1 MRKIL
6 VIRFS
11 SIGDIVL
18 TTPVIRCLKK
28 QIQDAEIHVLTKKKF
43 ANLYKTN
50 PHIDKVYEYDDSLKK
65 NIEELKLENY
75 DYVVDLQ
82 KNKRSVRVT
91 RALGRPHAS
100 FPKLNFRKFLL
111 STFKIDIMPDVHIV
125 DRYFKAVE
133 KLNVRNDFY
142 GLDFFISDKN
152 NFPILELPEEFQNGY
167 YAFVIGG
174 TYKTKILP
182 PVKIAEVLKKIN
194 KPVILLGGPD
204 DVERAEE
211 IISLVNGQRTT
222 DNGDINSQIQKDF
235 QVFRFSDFQIQKDS
249 QVFRFS
255 DSQIQKYSQIFRFS
269 DFQIQ
274 KDSQVFRFS
283 DSQIQKDSQVF
294 RFSDSQIQKYSQ
306 IFRFSDSQIQKDSQ
320 IFRFSDSQILNLV
333 GKINLE
339 QSASIVKNADSVL
352 TNDTGLMHIA
362 AAFHKNIV
370 SVWGNTV
377 PELGMYPYLPKEPEK
392 CHIIECKDVRCRPC
406 SKLGFKEC
414 PKKHFRCMMEIDT
427 DRVAE
432 SIILKK
438 HCL

>member
-1 MRKIL
+1 MKKIL

-18 TTPVIRCLKK
+18 TTPVIRCLKN
-28 QIQDAEIHVLTKKKF
+28 QLQEVEIHVLTKKKF
-43 ANLYKTN
+43 SNLYKTN
-50 PHIDKVYEYDDSLKK
+50 PYINKVYEFDDSLKR
-65 NIEELKLENY
+65 NIEELKIEHY

-91 RALGRPHAS
+91 RALGRPNAS

-111 STFKIDIMPDVHIV
+111 STFKINIMPDIHIV

-133 KLNVRNDFY
+133 KLGVKNDY
-142 GLDFFISDKN
+142 QGLDFFISEKN
-152 NFPILELPEEFQNGY
+152 NYDISQLPENFQKGY

-182 PVKIAEVLKKIN
+182 AVKIVEIIKKIN
-194 KPVILLGGPD
+194 KAVVLLGGPD
-204 DVERAEE
+204 DIERAEE
-211 IISLVNGQRTT
+211 IIYGVNKTT
-222 DNGDINSQIQKDF
+222 RQQDNEGSKN
-235 QVFRFSDFQIQKDS
+235 
-249 QVFRFS
+249 
-255 DSQIQKYSQIFRFS
+255 
-269 DFQIQ
+269 
-274 KDSQVFRFS
+274 
-283 DSQIQKDSQVF
+283 
-294 RFSDSQIQKYSQ
+294 
-306 IFRFSDSQIQKDSQ
+306 
-320 IFRFSDSQILNLV
+320 SQILNLV

-377 PELGMYPYLPKEPEK
+377 PELGMYPYLPKEKEK
-392 CHIIECKDVRCRPC
+392 CHIVECKDVRCRPC

-414 PKKHFRCMMEIDT
+414 PKKHFRCMMEID
-427 DRVAE
+427 VE
-432 SIILKK
+432 EVVKLM
-438 HCL
+438 

>member
-1 MRKIL
+1 MKKIL

-28 QIQDAEIHVLTKKKF
+28 QIHDAEIHVLTKKKF
-43 ANLYKTN
+43 SGLYKTN
-50 PHIDKVYEYDDSLKK
+50 PYINRVYEYDDSLKK

-91 RALGRPHAS
+91 RSLRRPHAS

-111 STFKIDIMPDVHIV
+111 STFKINIMPDVHIV

-133 KLNVRNDFY
+133 KLGVKNDY
-142 GLDFFISDKN
+142 QGLDFFISEKN
-152 NFPILELPEEFQNGY
+152 NYPITELPQEFQNGY

-182 PVKIAEVLKKIN
+182 PVKIVEVLKRIN

-211 IISLVNGQRTT
+211 IISLVNGQ
-222 DNGDINSQIQKDF
+222 Q
-235 QVFRFSDFQIQKDS
+235 
-249 QVFRFS
+249 FS
-255 DSQIQKYSQIFRFS
+255 DSQIL
-269 DFQIQ
+269 
-274 KDSQVFRFS
+274 
-283 DSQIQKDSQVF
+283 
-294 RFSDSQIQKYSQ
+294 
-306 IFRFSDSQIQKDSQ
+306 
-320 IFRFSDSQILNLV
+320 RFSDSQILNLV

-339 QSASIVKNADSVL
+339 QSASIVKNAESVL

-377 PELGMYPYLPKEPEK
+377 PELGMYPYLPEEPDK

-414 PKKHFRCMMEIDT
+414 PKKHFKCMMEIDVKLIV
-427 DRVAE
+427 D
-432 SIILKK
+432 SL
-438 HCL
+438 L

>member
-1 MRKIL
+1 MKKIL

-28 QIQDAEIHVLTKKKF
+28 QIHDVEIHVLTKKKF
-43 ANLYKTN
+43 SGLYKTN
-50 PHIDKVYEYDDSLKK
+50 PYINKVYEYDDSLKK

-75 DYVVDLQ
+75 DYIVDLQ

-91 RALGRPHAS
+91 RALGRPHDS

-111 STFKIDIMPDVHIV
+111 STFKINIMPDIHIV

-133 KLNVRNDFY
+133 MLGVKNDY
-142 GLDFFISDKN
+142 QGLDFFISEKN
-152 NFPILELPEEFQNGY
+152 NYPISDLPVEFQNGY
-167 YAFVIGG
+167 YAFIIGG

-182 PVKIAEVLKKIN
+182 PVKIAEVLKRIN

-211 IISLVNGQRTT
+211 IISLVNGQ
-222 DNGDINSQIQKDF
+222 Q
-235 QVFRFSDFQIQKDS
+235 
-249 QVFRFS
+249 
-255 DSQIQKYSQIFRFS
+255 
-269 DFQIQ
+269 
-274 KDSQVFRFS
+274 
-283 DSQIQKDSQVF
+283 
-294 RFSDSQIQKYSQ
+294 
-306 IFRFSDSQIQKDSQ
+306 
-320 IFRFSDSQILNLV
+320 FSDSQILNLV
-333 GKINLE
+333 GKINIE
-339 QSASIVKNADSVL
+339 QSASIVKNAESVL

-377 PELGMYPYLPKEPEK
+377 PELGMYPYLPNEPEK

-414 PKKHFRCMMEIDT
+414 PKKHFKCMMEIDVKLIV
-427 DRVAE
+427 D
-432 SIILKK
+432 SL
-438 HCL
+438 L

>member
-1 MRKIL
+1 MKKIL

-18 TTPVIRCLKK
+18 TTPVIRCLKN
-28 QIQDAEIHVLTKKKF
+28 QLQDVEIHVLTKKKF
-43 ANLYKTN
+43 SGLYKTN
-50 PHIDKVYEYDDSLKK
+50 PYINKVYEYADSLRD
-65 NIEELKLENY
+65 NIAELKLENY

-91 RALGRPHAS
+91 RALGRPHDS

-111 STFKIDIMPDVHIV
+111 STFKINIMPDVHIV
-125 DRYFKAVE
+125 GRYFKAVE
-133 KLNVRNDFY
+133 KLGVKNDY
-142 GLDFFISDKN
+142 QGLDFFISEKN
-152 NFPILELPEEFQNGY
+152 NYPISELPVEFQNGY

-182 PVKIAEVLKKIN
+182 PVKIVEVLKRIN

-211 IISLVNGQRTT
+211 ILSAVSGQQSA
-222 DNGDINSQIQKDF
+222 NSYCSQHHNSNSQ
-235 QVFRFSDFQIQKDS
+235 VQKDS
-249 QVFRFS
+249 QV
-255 DSQIQKYSQIFRFS
+255 
-269 DFQIQ
+269 
-274 KDSQVFRFS
+274 
-283 DSQIQKDSQVF
+283 
-294 RFSDSQIQKYSQ
+294 
-306 IFRFSDSQIQKDSQ
+306 
-320 IFRFSDSQILNLV
+320 FRFSDSQILNLV

-362 AAFHKNIV
+362 AAFHKNVV

-377 PELGMYPYLPKEPEK
+377 PELGMYPYLPEEPDK

-414 PKKHFRCMMEIDT
+414 PKKHFRCMMEIDVKLIV
-427 DRVAE
+427 D
-432 SIILKK
+432 SFS
-438 HCL
+438 

>member
-1 MRKIL
+1 MKKIL

-18 TTPVIRCLKK
+18 TTPVIRCLKN
-28 QIQDAEIHVLTKKKF
+28 QLQEVEIHVLTKKKF
-43 ANLYKTN
+43 SNLYKTN
-50 PHIDKVYEYDDSLKK
+50 PYINKVYEFDDSLKR
-65 NIEELKLENY
+65 NIEELKIEHY

-111 STFKIDIMPDVHIV
+111 STFKINIMPDIHIV

-133 KLNVRNDFY
+133 KLGVKNDY
-142 GLDFFISDKN
+142 QGLDFFISEKN
-152 NFPILELPEEFQNGY
+152 NYDISQLPENFQKGY

-182 PVKIAEVLKKIN
+182 AVKIVEIIKKIN
-194 KPVILLGGPD
+194 KAVVLLGGPD

-211 IISLVNGQRTT
+211 IIYGVNKTT
-222 DNGDINSQIQKDF
+222 RQQDNEGSKN
-235 QVFRFSDFQIQKDS
+235 
-249 QVFRFS
+249 
-255 DSQIQKYSQIFRFS
+255 
-269 DFQIQ
+269 
-274 KDSQVFRFS
+274 
-283 DSQIQKDSQVF
+283 
-294 RFSDSQIQKYSQ
+294 
-306 IFRFSDSQIQKDSQ
+306 
-320 IFRFSDSQILNLV
+320 SQILNLV

-339 QSASIVKNADSVL
+339 QSASIVRNADSVL

-377 PELGMYPYLPKEPEK
+377 PELGMYPYLPKEKEK
-392 CHIIECKDVRCRPC
+392 CHIVECKDVRCRPC

-414 PKKHFRCMMEIDT
+414 PKKHFRCMMEID
-427 DRVAE
+427 VE
-432 SIILKK
+432 EVVKLM
-438 HCL
+438 

>member
-1 MRKIL
+1 MKKIL

-18 TTPVIRCLKK
+18 TTPVIRCLKN
-28 QIQDAEIHVLTKKKF
+28 QLQEVEIHVLTKKKF
-43 ANLYKTN
+43 SNLYKTN
-50 PHIDKVYEYDDSLKK
+50 PYINKVYEFDDSLKR
-65 NIEELKLENY
+65 NIEELKIENY

-111 STFKIDIMPDVHIV
+111 STFKINIMPDIHIV

-133 KLNVRNDFY
+133 KLGVKNDY
-142 GLDFFISDKN
+142 QGLDFFISEKN
-152 NFPILELPEEFQNGY
+152 NYDISQLPENFQKGY

-182 PVKIAEVLKKIN
+182 AVKIVEIIKKIN
-194 KPVILLGGPD
+194 KAVVLLGGPD

-211 IISLVNGQRTT
+211 IIYGVNETT
-222 DNGDINSQIQKDF
+222 RQQDNEGSKN
-235 QVFRFSDFQIQKDS
+235 
-249 QVFRFS
+249 
-255 DSQIQKYSQIFRFS
+255 
-269 DFQIQ
+269 
-274 KDSQVFRFS
+274 
-283 DSQIQKDSQVF
+283 
-294 RFSDSQIQKYSQ
+294 
-306 IFRFSDSQIQKDSQ
+306 
-320 IFRFSDSQILNLV
+320 SQILNLV

-377 PELGMYPYLPKEPEK
+377 PELGMYPYLPKEKEK
-392 CHIIECKDVRCRPC
+392 CHIVECKDVRCRPC

-414 PKKHFRCMMEIDT
+414 PKKHFRCMMDIDVE
-427 DRVAE
+427 RIVE
-432 SIILKK
+432 LMKNEF
-438 HCL
+438 

>member
-1 MRKIL
+1 MKKIL

-18 TTPVIRCLKK
+18 TTPVIRCLKN

-43 ANLYKTN
+43 SGLYKTN
-50 PHIDKVYEYDDSLKK
+50 PYINKVYEYDDSLKK

-75 DYVVDLQ
+75 DYIVDLQ

-91 RALGRPHAS
+91 RALGRPHDS

-111 STFKIDIMPDVHIV
+111 STFKINIMPDVHIV

-133 KLNVRNDFY
+133 KLGVKNDY
-142 GLDFFISDKN
+142 QGLDFFISEKN
-152 NFPILELPEEFQNGY
+152 NYPITELPQEFQNGY

-182 PVKIAEVLKKIN
+182 PVKIAEVLKRIN

-211 IISLVNGQRTT
+211 ILSAVSSQQSA
-222 DNGDINSQIQKDF
+222 NSYC
-235 QVFRFSDFQIQKDS
+235 S
-249 QVFRFS
+249 QHHNS
-255 DSQIQKYSQIFRFS
+255 N
-269 DFQIQ
+269 
-274 KDSQVFRFS
+274 
-283 DSQIQKDSQVF
+283 
-294 RFSDSQIQKYSQ
+294 
-306 IFRFSDSQIQKDSQ
+306 SQIQKDSQ
-320 IFRFSDSQILNLV
+320 ILRFSDFQILNLV

-339 QSASIVKNADSVL
+339 QSASIVKNAESVL

-414 PKKHFRCMMEIDT
+414 PKKHFRCMMEIDVKFIV
-427 DRVAE
+427 D
-432 SIILKK
+432 SFS
-438 HCL
+438 

>member
-50 PHIDKVYEYDDSLKK
+50 PYINKVYEYDDSLKK

-100 FPKLNFRKFLL
+100 FPKLNFRKLLL
-111 STFKIDIMPDVHIV
+111 STFKINIMPDVHIV

-133 KLNVRNDFY
+133 KLNVRNDFQ

-152 NFPILELPEEFQNGY
+152 NFPISELPVEFQNGY

-182 PVKIAEVLKKIN
+182 AVKIIEIIN
-194 KPVILLGGPD
+194 KLRHPVILLGGPD
-204 DVERAEE
+204 DVERANE
-211 IISLVNGQRTT
+211 IMSAVDSL
-222 DNGDINSQIQKDF
+222 
-235 QVFRFSDFQIQKDS
+235 QV
-249 QVFRFS
+249 
-255 DSQIQKYSQIFRFS
+255 
-269 DFQIQ
+269 
-274 KDSQVFRFS
+274 
-283 DSQIQKDSQVF
+283 
-294 RFSDSQIQKYSQ
+294 
-306 IFRFSDSQIQKDSQ
+306 
-320 IFRFSDSQILNLV
+320 LNFV

-339 QSASIVKNADSVL
+339 QSASIVKNSDSVL

-370 SVWGNTV
+370 SVWGNTI
-377 PELGMYPYLPKEPEK
+377 PELGMYPYLPNESEK
-392 CHIIECKDVRCRPC
+392 CHIVECKDVRCRPC
-406 SKLGFKEC
+406 SKLGFREC
-414 PKKHFRCMMEIDT
+414 PKKHFRCMMDID
-427 DRVAE
+427 VN
-432 SIILKK
+432 SIIDSM
-438 HCL
+438 

>member
-1 MRKIL
+1 MKKIL

-18 TTPVIRCLKK
+18 TTPVIRCLKN
-28 QIQDAEIHVLTKKKF
+28 QIQEVEIHVLTKKKF
-43 ANLYKTN
+43 SNLYKTN
-50 PHIDKVYEYDDSLKK
+50 PYINKVYEFDDSLKR
-65 NIEELKLENY
+65 NIEELKIEHY

-91 RALGRPHAS
+91 RALGCPHAS

-111 STFKIDIMPDVHIV
+111 STFKINIMPDIHIV

-133 KLNVRNDFY
+133 KLGVKNDY
-142 GLDFFISDKN
+142 QGLDFFISEKN
-152 NFPILELPEEFQNGY
+152 NYDISQLPENFQKGY

-182 PVKIAEVLKKIN
+182 AVKIVEIIKKIN
-194 KPVILLGGPD
+194 KAVVLLGGPD

-211 IISLVNGQRTT
+211 IIYGVNETTRQR
-222 DNGDINSQIQKDF
+222 DNEGSKN
-235 QVFRFSDFQIQKDS
+235 
-249 QVFRFS
+249 
-255 DSQIQKYSQIFRFS
+255 
-269 DFQIQ
+269 
-274 KDSQVFRFS
+274 
-283 DSQIQKDSQVF
+283 
-294 RFSDSQIQKYSQ
+294 
-306 IFRFSDSQIQKDSQ
+306 
-320 IFRFSDSQILNLV
+320 SQILNLV

-377 PELGMYPYLPKEPEK
+377 PELGMHPYLPKEKEK
-392 CHIIECKDVRCRPC
+392 CHIVECKDVKCRPC

-414 PKKHFRCMMEIDT
+414 PKKHFRCMMEIDVEEVVKLM
-427 DRVAE
+427 DNE
-432 SIILKK
+432 LYS
-438 HCL
+438 

>member
-1 MRKIL
+1 MKKIL

-50 PHIDKVYEYDDSLKK
+50 PYIDKVYEYDDSLKK
-65 NIEELKLENY
+65 NIEELKIENY

-111 STFKIDIMPDVHIV
+111 STFKINIMPDVHIV

-152 NFPILELPEEFQNGY
+152 DFPISELPEEFQNGY

-211 IISLVNGQRTT
+211 IISLVNGQRIT
-222 DNGDINSQIQKDF
+222 DNVDINSQIQKDF
-235 QVFRFSDFQIQKDS
+235 QVFRFSD
-249 QVFRFS
+249 
-255 DSQIQKYSQIFRFS
+255 
-269 DFQIQ
+269 
-274 KDSQVFRFS
+274 
-283 DSQIQKDSQVF
+283 SQIQKD
-294 RFSDSQIQKYSQ
+294 SQ
-306 IFRFSDSQIQKDSQ
+306 IFRFSDSQTQKDSQ

>member
-1 MRKIL
+1 MKKIL

-18 TTPVIRCLKK
+18 TTPVIRCLKN
-28 QIQDAEIHVLTKKKF
+28 QIQDVEIHVLTKKKF
-43 ANLYKTN
+43 SNLYKTN
-50 PHIDKVYEYDDSLKK
+50 PYINKVYEYDDSLKK
-65 NIEELKLENY
+65 NIQELKQENY
-75 DYVVDLQ
+75 DFIVDLQ

-91 RALGRPHAS
+91 RALHRPHAS

-111 STFKIDIMPDVHIV
+111 SAFKINLMPDIHIV

-133 KLNVRNDFY
+133 KLGVKNDLQ
-142 GLDFFISDKN
+142 GLDFFISEKN
-152 NFPILELPEEFQNGY
+152 NYPVTELPEDFQKGY

-182 PVKIAEVLKKIN
+182 AVKVVEVIKKIN

-211 IISLVNGQRTT
+211 IIAAVSCQPTA
-222 DNGDINSQIQKDF
+222 NSQQLIDNELREQGAGSRELD
-235 QVFRFSDFQIQKDS
+235 
-249 QVFRFS
+249 
-255 DSQIQKYSQIFRFS
+255 YSQLPSLHHSITPS
-269 DFQIQ
+269 LHHS
-274 KDSQVFRFS
+274 KV
-283 DSQIQKDSQVF
+283 
-294 RFSDSQIQKYSQ
+294 
-306 IFRFSDSQIQKDSQ
+306 
-320 IFRFSDSQILNLV
+320 LNLV

-339 QSASIVKNADSVL
+339 QSASIVKNAESVL

-392 CHIIECKDVRCRPC
+392 CHIVECKDVKCRPC

-414 PKKHFRCMMEIDT
+414 PKKHFRCMMEIS
-427 DRVAE
+427 VECIVE
-432 SIILKK
+432 SLE
-438 HCL
+438 